1 MVSESWEKFRSR
13 ERNPLSSPKLPNL
26 PPGREPFAKNC
37 VTCLHHLA
45 PSEVCRTLGIAA
57 CALA

>member
-1 MVSESWEKFRSR
+1 MVSDSWEVLKIKTAST
-13 ERNPLSSPKLPNL
+13 ECPEAAQL

-37 VTCLHHLA
+37 FTCLHHLA
-45 PSEVCRTLGIAA
+45 PSEVCHAWGVAA